1 MRKSLRTFHRA
12 YIDNARTNIIRRPRV
27 VPQLPVPVLQ
37 TIPTINSRRLSSPLT
52 PDSASMSNTKPFSTQ
67 SADWG
72 PISVKEQW
80 ARATPKAPVPP
91 RPSSS
96 VLLIS
101 PQNEVL
107 LLHRVSSSSSFAA
120 AHVFPGGHLDA
131 YHGETLPPPPDT
143 RRHEDGEA
151 YRLAAIRETFE
162 ESGILLAHPSSASAQ
177 TTDPNDS
184 IQLLQLT
191 DDERDEGRKL
201 IHNHKVLFSDWLSS
215 NGGVADTKGLFCFTR
230 WVTPPNLP
238 KRFTTQMYVYFLPL
252 AHDTGTQGPSATGLP
267 TSAHESV
274 IPVPTH
280 DGGIEHTAARFA
292 TASEWLEQ
300 ARGEKIILFPP
311 QFLLLHLIQPFL
323 SPPAQSREQLQ
334 QQRESLREFLHS
346 GDPPWTEKCISPIQ
360 LMKRKSDGRAVL
372 SLDKPG
378 FELEGTQRKGD
389 AERVV
394 LVEFR
399 KEGPRKV
406 EVAWRRDVLDEE
418 RTQGRSSE
426 KL

>member
-1 MRKSLRTFHRA
+1 MREPLLALHRPYIPSTRGNVVHRPYVRTRLLVPNLQSTRPTYCRQSARPLVPYKS
-12 YIDNARTNIIRRPRV
+12 
-27 VPQLPVPVLQ
+27 
-37 TIPTINSRRLSSPLT
+37 
-52 PDSASMSNTKPFSTQ
+52 SMSQTRSFSTQ

-72 PISVKEQW
+72 PVS
-80 ARATPKAPVPP
+80 TNGTLKAPVPA

-107 LLHRVSSSSSFAA
+107 LLHRVSHSSSFAA

-131 YHGETLPPPPDT
+131 YHGETLPTPPDT
-143 RRHEDGEA
+143 RRHEDSEA
-151 YRLAAIRETFE
+151 YRLAAVRETFE
-162 ESGILLAHPSSASAQ
+162 ESGILLVHPLSTSAPSADSH
-177 TTDPNDS
+177 DPL
-184 IQLLQLT
+184 QLLQLS

-201 IHNHKVLFSDWLSS
+201 VHNHKVLFTEWLNSK
-215 NGGVADTKGLFCFTR
+215 GGMADTSGLIPFTH

-252 AHDTGTQGPSATGLP
+252 AHDTHVPSS
-267 TSAHESV
+267 TSTSLSSSARESV
-274 IPVPTH
+274 IPTPTH

-292 TASEWLEQ
+292 AASEWLEL
-300 ARGEKIILFPP
+300 ARREKIILFPP
-311 QFLLLHLIQPFL
+311 QFLLLHLIEQFL
-323 SPPAQSREQLQ
+323 SPPARSREEIER
-334 QQRESLREFLHS
+334 QRESLRRFLHS

-372 SLDKPG
+372 SLEKPG
-378 FELEGTQRKGD
+378 YELEGTQRRGD
-389 AERVV
+389 GERVV

-399 KEGPRKV
+399 KEGPRRV

-418 RTQGRSSE
+418 RNGSRSSE

>member
-1 MRKSLRTFHRA
+1 
-12 YIDNARTNIIRRPRV
+12 
-27 VPQLPVPVLQ
+27 
-37 TIPTINSRRLSSPLT
+37 
-52 PDSASMSNTKPFSTQ
+52 MSHKKPFSTQ
-67 SADWG
+67 TADWG

-101 PQNEVL
+101 PSNEVL
-107 LLHRVSSSSSFAA
+107 LLHRVSHSSSFAA

-131 YHGETLPPPPDT
+131 YHGETLPPPPDP

-162 ESGILLAHPSSASAQ
+162 ESGILLAHPTSAQ
-177 TTDPNDS
+177 SADSNDPP
-184 IQLLQLT
+184 QLLQLT
-191 DDERDEGRKL
+191 HDERDEGRKL
-201 IHNHKVLFSDWLSS
+201 VHNHKVLFTDWLSS
-215 NGGVADTKGLFCFTR
+215 KRGVADTQGLVCFTR
-230 WVTPPNLP
+230 WLTPPNLP

-252 AHDTGTQGPSATGLP
+252 ADDTDAHTLSATGLP
-267 TSAHESV
+267 TSSRESA
-274 IPVPTH
+274 IPIPTH

-292 TASEWLEQ
+292 TASEWLEL
-300 ARGEKIILFPP
+300 ARREKIILFPP
-311 QFLLLHLIQPFL
+311 QFLLLYLIEPFL

-334 QQRESLREFLHS
+334 KQRESLREFLHS

-378 FELEGTQRKGD
+378 YELEGTQRRGD

-406 EVAWRRDVLDEE
+406 EVAWRRDVLEEE
-418 RTQGRSSE
+418 RLASRSSE